1 MGALVTVTG
10 PTSEPITLAEAR
22 AQCSVSHT
30 LDDARIAAL
39 ILDAREWAQGYARRA
54 FMEQTLDYFLHEF
67 PQEIRLPTGPVQSI
81 SSISYYPE
89 APTSPEGRVTLG
101 AEYYDAD
108 LVSVVPTIYQAEGY
122 EWPSTY
128 ERSNAVVVRFVA
140 GYSVGH
146 PDLLNVRQA
155 MLLHVEA
162 HYDRDPA
169 TMDLLMSAAER
180 KLDALRIVS
189 F

>member
-10 PTSEPITLAEAR
+10 PTSEPMTLAEAR
-22 AQCSVSHT
+22 SQCSLSHT
-30 LDDARIAAL
+30 LDDARLAGL
-39 ILDAREWAQGYARRA
+39 ILDAREWAQGYTRRA
-54 FMEQTLDYFLHEF
+54 FMEQTFDYFLHEF
-67 PQEIRLPTGPVQSI
+67 PQEIRLPIGPVQSI
-81 SSISYYPE
+81 TSIQYYPTT
-89 APTSPEGRVTLG
+89 PTSPVGRLTLG

-108 LVSVVPTIYQAEGY
+108 LVSMVPTIYQAEGY

-128 ERSNAVVVRFVA
+128 ERTNAVVVRFVA
-140 GYSVGH
+140 GYTAQH
-146 PDLLNVRQA
+146 PDLLTARQA

-169 TMDLLMSAAER
+169 SFDSLMAAAER
-180 KLDALRIVS
+180 KLDALRVVT

>member
-1 MGALVTVTG
+1 VGALALVTG

-22 AQCSVSHT
+22 AQCSLAHT
-30 LDDARIAAL
+30 LDDARLAAL
-39 ILDAREWAQGYARRA
+39 ILDAREWAQGYTRRA
-54 FMEQTLDYFLHEF
+54 FHEQTLDYFLHDF
-67 PQEIRLPTGPVQSI
+67 PQEIRLPIGPVQSVT
-81 SSISYYPE
+81 SISYYPTS
-89 APTSPEGRVTLG
+89 PTSPVGRLTLG

-108 LVSVVPTIYQAEGY
+108 LVSLVPTIYQSEGY

-128 ERSNAVVVRFVA
+128 ERANAVVVRFVA
-140 GYSVGH
+140 GYAAGH
-146 PDLLNVRQA
+146 PDLLTARQA

-169 TMDLLMSAAER
+169 SLELLMAAAER
-180 KLDALRIVS
+180 KLDALRVVT